1 LRGAVSA
8 VSAGPAGPAGPAAN
22 RPCRTDR
29 GTAVTSRPTSASAG
43 LVFQDWFLKSSY
55 EPAAGGDPFLTAVTA
70 LPKEQR
76 WAVME
81 RVNHRNACHFFTACR
96 PERPEETYRVEV
108 TSDHWLDA
116 VPFFRYRC
124 GLDGEKIVRPGWSTG
139 LDPVQLALV
148 RLVDGRRTIRVE
160 KVPATKFG

>member
-1 LRGAVSA
+1 M
-8 VSAGPAGPAGPAAN
+8 
-22 RPCRTDR
+22 
-29 GTAVTSRPTSASAG
+29 
-43 LVFQDWFLKSSY
+43 FQDWFLKSSY

-96 PERPEETYRVEV
+96 PERPEETYRVDV

-139 LDPVQLALV
+139 LDPVQRALV
-148 RLVDGRRTIRVE
+148 RLVDGRRTIREIV
-160 KVPATKFG
+160 VAAAASATTVTGRSPADLERFARTLFASLVNRDFLALSVAPRL